1 MLKIKS
7 NTNEF
12 TIIFSEKIRRK
23 IHAEKLSVQ
32 PSLFS
37 TLSLFQPSFSF
48 SFSAAHFFFFLFQP
62 FLVSAS
68 PFFCFSLFFFSFLP
82 ALLFFSV
89 HVCLAFQ
96 PKAILSSAQKLFFQP
111 KTFLLQPKT
120 FFSSAQSL
128 FFSLERFCF
137 SPKPFSIQP
146 TSLFQPLFVLFQ
158 LFFFL
163 LVLFSAHL
171 FFLFS
176 TSFSSFFFS
185 ASFSFSCQLPR
196 PKIFSLDASHFFY
209 LNKSLFSSNLE

>member
-7 NTNEF
+7 NTTEF

-48 SFSAAHFFFFLFQP
+48 SFSAAHFFFFFLFQP

-68 PFFCFSLFFFSFLP
+68 PFFCFSFFFFSFLP

-128 FFSLERFCF
+128 FFQFRTFLLQPKTFFNSAHITVSAPFCF
-137 SPKPFSIQP
+137 VSAFFLLVGFVFSTPF
-146 TSLFQPLFVLFQ
+146 LFVQRL

-163 LVLFSAHL
+163 FQRLFL
-171 FFLFS
+171 FFLP
-176 TSFSSFFFS
+176 TSK
-185 ASFSFSCQLPR
+185 A
-196 PKIFSLDASHFFY
+196 KNI
-209 LNKSLFSSNLE
+209 LFRCFTFLLFE